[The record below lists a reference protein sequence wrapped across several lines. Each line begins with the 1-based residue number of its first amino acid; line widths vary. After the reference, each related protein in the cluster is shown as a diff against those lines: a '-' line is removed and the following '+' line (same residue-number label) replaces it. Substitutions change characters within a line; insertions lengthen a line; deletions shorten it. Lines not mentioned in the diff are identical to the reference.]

1 MNEKKS
7 FYTELAY
14 LLGIVA
20 LALGTAF
27 SEKANFGMSMVV
39 APAYLVHLKVSEFL
53 PFFSFGM
60 AEYSLQAVVLV
71 LLALVMRKFKISYLF
86 SFITAVFYGVV
97 LDLCILSIS
106 PIAADTF
113 LVRSIL
119 YLIGIVLCSLG
130 VSMLFHT
137 YIAPEAYELFVKEL
151 SDKLG
156 KDINKV
162 KTVYD
167 VTSCAFAIV
176 LSFAFYGLW
185 HFEGVKAGTILCALV
200 NGSLIGLIS
209 NTFEKK
215 YTFVDRFALRPYF
228 IAEKEKTGNNQ

>member
-1 MNEKKS
+1 MEKKS

-14 LLGIVA
+14 LLGIFA

-39 APAYLVHLKVSEFL
+39 APAYLIHLKVSEIL

-71 LLALVMRKFKISYLF
+71 LLALLMKKFKLSYLF
-86 SFITAVFYGVV
+86 SFITAVFYGIV
-97 LDLCILSIS
+97 LDLCIFAIS
-106 PIAADTF
+106 PIAADSF
-113 LVRSIL
+113 AIRSVL
-119 YLIGIVLCSLG
+119 YLIGIILCSLG
-130 VSMLFHT
+130 VSLLFHT

-151 SDKLG
+151 SEKLG

-162 KTVYD
+162 KTCYD
-167 VTSCAFAIV
+167 IVSCAFAIV

-200 NGSLIGLIS
+200 NGTLIGMIS
-209 NTFEKK
+209 NAFEKR
-215 YTFVDRFALRPYF
+215 YTFVDRLALRPYF
-228 IAEKEKTGNNQ
+228 ISEREKTGNNQ